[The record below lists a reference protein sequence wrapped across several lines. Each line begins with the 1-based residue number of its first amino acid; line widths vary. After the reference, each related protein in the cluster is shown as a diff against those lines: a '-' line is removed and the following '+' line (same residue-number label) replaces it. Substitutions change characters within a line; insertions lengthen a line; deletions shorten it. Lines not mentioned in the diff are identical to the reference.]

1 MTTEQAEVV
10 DTQGGSQLDSLHNAD
25 CNWTLTY
32 GERYNLIFYGVPEH
46 IKAWTLAWEGA
57 NI

>member
-46 IKAWTLAWEGA
+46 IKA
-57 NI
+57 